1 MCLVVVCFLRACVG
15 EAAVLSKMVSVWSVV
30 FVLGAVGM
38 VCWVRAAL
46 VEDDE
51 VVSIAV
57 VFDVVCCL

>member
-1 MCLVVVCFLRACVG
+1 MCLFVVCFLRACVG
-15 EAAVLSKMVSVWSVV
+15 EATILSKMVSVWFVV
-30 FVLGAVGM
+30 FVLVAVGM
-38 VCWVRAAL
+38 VCWIRAVL